1 MVRARLREAA
11 RPALTRALGA
21 GVAIRR
27 RAVRPR
33 ALLRDKPVSRKFG
46 LDRGTPVD
54 RTWIESFLSDEAARI
69 RGSVLE
75 IGDPGYTRRFG
86 TAVTESHVLH
96 ATGEAPGTTIVGDLS
111 TGEGVP
117 DAAFDCIVLTQ
128 TLPFVFDVAG
138 AVSTCRRALRP
149 GGSMLA
155 TLPGISQISRYD
167 MDRWG
172 DFWRFTDLSA
182 RRLFEAEFESA
193 NVTVRTHGCVG
204 SACAFLH
211 GLAAEELDAELLAAV
226 DPDYQVLITVV
237 ATAPA
242 S

>member
-11 RPALTRALGA
+11 RPALRRVLGA
-21 GVAIRR
+21 GNAVRR

-33 ALLRDKPVSRKFG
+33 GLLRAEPVSRKFG
-46 LDRGTPVD
+46 LDRGTAID
-54 RTWIESFLSDEAARI
+54 RAWIEGFLRDESARI

-75 IGDPGYTRRFG
+75 IGDSEYTRRFG
-86 TAVTESHVLH
+86 IGVTESHVLH
-96 ATGEAPGTTIVGDLS
+96 ATGESPEATIVGDLA

-117 DAAFDCIVLTQ
+117 DGAFDCIVLTQ
-128 TLPFVFDVAG
+128 TLPFIFDMHG
-138 AVSTCRRALRP
+138 AVATCRRALRP
-149 GGSMLA
+149 GGSLLA

-182 RRLFEAEFESA
+182 RRLFANEFGEAR
-193 NVTVRTHGCVG
+193 VTVRTHGCVG
-204 SACAFLH
+204 SACAFLQ
-211 GLAAEELDAELLAAV
+211 GLAAEELDAKLLEAV

-237 ATAPA
+237 ATVPA

>member
-11 RPALTRALGA
+11 RPAVT
-21 GVAIRR
+21 
-27 RAVRPR
+27 RAVRAAGALRRNTVRPR
-33 ALLRDKPVSRKFG
+33 SLLRAQPVSRTFG

-54 RTWIESFLSDEAARI
+54 RFWIEAFLRGESDRI

-86 TAVTESHVLH
+86 TGVTASHVLH
-96 ATGEAPGTTIVGDLS
+96 ATGESPDATIVGDLA
-111 TGEGVP
+111 TGAGVP

-149 GGSMLA
+149 GGAVLA

-182 RRLFEAEFESA
+182 RRLFESEFESGR
-193 NVTVRTHGCVG
+193 VSVRTHGCVG

-211 GLAAEELDAELLAAV
+211 GLAAEELDPALLDAV

-237 ATAPA
+237 AATAA
-242 S
+242 A

>member
-1 MVRARLREAA
+1 M
-11 RPALTRALGA
+11 
-21 GVAIRR
+21 RR

-33 ALLRDKPVSRKFG
+33 SVLRSEPVSRKFG
-46 LDRGTPVD
+46 LDRGTAID
-54 RTWIESFLSDEAARI
+54 RAWIESFLQSEAQRI

-96 ATGEAPGTTIVGDLS
+96 ATGESPDATIVGDLA

-117 DAAFDCIVLTQ
+117 EEAFDCIVLTQ
-128 TLPFVFDVAG
+128 TLPFVYDVVG
-138 AVSTCRRALRP
+138 AVATCRRALRP
-149 GGSMLA
+149 GGAVLA

-182 RRLFEAEFESA
+182 RRLFEAEFGE
-193 NVTVRTHGCVG
+193 VTVRTHGCVG
-204 SACAFLH
+204 SACAFLL
-211 GLAAEELDAELLAAV
+211 GLAAEEVPSGLLAAV

-237 ATAPA
+237 ATSPA
-242 S
+242 A